1 MQTFLLRARDGFADV
16 LRQFTSAGTGY
27 AAATAPSSLREWK
40 TVAPRSLFRVHW
52 PALLLPH
59 RFRNRMFELHVY
71 TLEYGVR
78 LPDGANPVGLALM
91 VWTLEDAGLA
101 VEGMSK
107 TI

>member
-1 MQTFLLRARDGFADV
+1 
-16 LRQFTSAGTGY
+16 
-27 AAATAPSSLREWK
+27 
-40 TVAPRSLFRVHW
+40 
-52 PALLLPH
+52 
-59 RFRNRMFELHVY
+59 MFELQVY